1 MAYETLWARG
11 PDSSAIRRAA
21 TAIGGSALFGD
32 DPPAG
37 IAGPGCEI
45 GPIGPETANV
55 AEQVGPEPVCEFE
68 STASKQN
75 PPESPAPVV
84 TMTQ

>member
-21 TAIGGSALFGD
+21 TAMGGSALVRD
-32 DPPAG
+32 DSRAG

-55 AEQVGPEPVCEFE
+55 AEQVGPAPVGELE

-75 PPESPAPVV
+75 PPESPALVV
-84 TMTQ
+84 TITQ